1 MYKIQ
6 PVDKQG
12 HPVAPNKD
20 LSEMTDE
27 ELNQVDMLTICKD
40 SRPVGTFFGP
50 DDHEH
55 AKIATEA
62 LNQQCNND

>member
-40 SRPVGTFFGP
+40 GRPIGTFFGT
-50 DDHEH
+50 DDAEH
-55 AKIATEA
+55 AQIATKA
-62 LNQQCNND
+62 LNKCNND